1 MIQPAPGDT
10 RKVKVLSLP
19 ETINSRRRAFARNV
33 DFSFI
38 VSGSERTF
46 TFRVSVENNASNY
59 HLHVE
64 SDQRDNQEL
73 ETSLEIVKQELTQA
87 KEKLNEREKKI
98 NELEAKL
105 SAQLSKQ
112 HEVEE
117 QNRKEM
123 NDKLSASEVSKR

>member
-1 MIQPAPGDT
+1 M
-10 RKVKVLSLP
+10 
-19 ETINSRRRAFARNV
+19 
-33 DFSFI
+33 
-38 VSGSERTF
+38 
-46 TFRVSVENNASNY
+46 
-59 HLHVE
+59 HVE

-73 ETSLEIVKQELTQA
+73 ETSLEFVKQELTQA
-87 KEKLNEREKKI
+87 KETLNEREKKI
-98 NELEAKL
+98 NELETKL

>member
-1 MIQPAPGDT
+1 M
-10 RKVKVLSLP
+10 
-19 ETINSRRRAFARNV
+19 
-33 DFSFI
+33 
-38 VSGSERTF
+38 
-46 TFRVSVENNASNY
+46 
-59 HLHVE
+59 HVE

-73 ETSLEIVKQELTQA
+73 ETSLEFVKQELTQA
-87 KEKLNEREKKI
+87 KETLNEREKKI

>member
-1 MIQPAPGDT
+1 M
-10 RKVKVLSLP
+10 
-19 ETINSRRRAFARNV
+19 
-33 DFSFI
+33 
-38 VSGSERTF
+38 
-46 TFRVSVENNASNY
+46 
-59 HLHVE
+59 HVE

-73 ETSLEIVKQELTQA
+73 ETSLEFVKQELTQA
-87 KEKLNEREKKI
+87 KETLNERENKI

-123 NDKLSASEVSKR
+123 NDKLSASEVSKW